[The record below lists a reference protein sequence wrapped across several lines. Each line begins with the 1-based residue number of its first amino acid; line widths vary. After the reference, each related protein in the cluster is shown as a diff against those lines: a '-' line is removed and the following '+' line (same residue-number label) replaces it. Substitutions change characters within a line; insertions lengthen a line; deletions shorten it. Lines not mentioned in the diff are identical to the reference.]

1 MFMLKGLGKKKVT
14 VANFRKL
21 ATVTFFIICFAIA
34 MPLAAAAEENAEM
47 GYRHTGFFISP
58 SYYSFSTP
66 LFRQP
71 AGVSELAINESRG
84 GFSLMAG
91 YEYSL
96 KPVSLAARLAYWGG
110 SFNGFS
116 FPEMPNS
123 PYPVYVKY
131 ADPKLSFYFLDIL
144 VGWIPDKAGMF
155 TVYGLAG
162 FGFNSE
168 SYTLSGS
175 TFPDWNGA
183 KSYSEFKYAYGLGV
197 KVTPRRFVSVFA
209 EFRLL
214 PGITTMDLEFLY
226 SDDGYD
232 YYRITDTRTTHTT
245 SVLFAGISI
254 NI

>member
-1 MFMLKGLGKKKVT
+1 MFIFMLKGLKGAAVCL
-14 VANFRKL
+14 L
-21 ATVTFFIICFAIA
+21 A
-34 MPLAAAAEENAEM
+34 LAAALPLTAAEENAM

-71 AGVSELAINESRG
+71 GGVSELAIDDSRS

-96 KPVSLAARLAYWGG
+96 KSVSLAARLAYWGG
-110 SFNGFS
+110 SFTGFS
-116 FPEMPNS
+116 CPEMPNS

-131 ADPKLSFYFLDIL
+131 ADPKLSFYFLDVL

-155 TVYGLAG
+155 TVYGLVG

-168 SYTLSGS
+168 SYTLSGAS
-175 TFPDWNGA
+175 FPDWNGA

-197 KVTPRRFVSVFA
+197 KVTPRRFISAFA

-226 SDDGYD
+226 SDDGYN

-245 SVLFAGISI
+245 SVLYAGISI
-254 NI
+254 NL